1 MQVMEVDDSQF
12 PLVVVRW
19 RGRATDADLDGFW
32 VVFDGWL
39 RQDTTIA
46 LLLDS
51 RGAQGVSSDQ
61 RHRIVTEIKNRS
73 ALLERNLIQAV
84 VFDNP
89 IQRALYFAVAWAFPM
104 PFPSKSFGDVDSAR
118 VWLQL
123 QLKHRGQS
131 PRPTLPV

>member
-1 MQVMEVDDSQF
+1 MQVMEVDESQW

-19 RGRATDADLDGFW
+19 RGRATDADFDAFFVVLDR
-32 VVFDGWL
+32 WL
-39 RQDTTIA
+39 AQDTTFG

-51 RGAQGVSSDQ
+51 RGAQGVSSEQ
-61 RHRIVTEIKNRS
+61 RHRIVTEIKTRS

-104 PFPSKSFGDVDSAR
+104 PFPSKSFSDLDSAR

-123 QLKHRGQS
+123 QLKHREQQ